1 MYSVR
6 RTAGH
11 PPYRSA
17 VAPASG
23 VDDADAAFRDVTRLD
38 NAHGTRSTD
47 AFAIVIQRR
56 CSGMSGPCWA
66 APRRK
71 VCACG
76 RCFSHPDTTAYKYR
90 QVVAMLSSAACRGL
104 AGVRGRAIR

>member
-11 PPYRSA
+11 PLYRSA

-23 VDDADAAFRDVTRLD
+23 VDDADAAFRDMTRLD

-47 AFAIVIQRR
+47 AFVIVIQRR
-56 CSGMSGPCWA
+56 CNRMRGPCW

-71 VCACG
+71 VCASG
-76 RCFSHPDTTAYKYR
+76 HCFSHPDTTAYKYR
-90 QVVAMLSSAACRGL
+90 QVVAMLISAACRSL
-104 AGVRGRAIR
+104 AGVRGGAIR